1 MPARCASRVPFAEF
15 GLIGTPDSQPSYST
29 FSEPENQHE
38 IVEPSGPPGPR
49 DCRHI
54 SLARAQA
61 FATARLPDAFSEA
74 ADSHVQAK
82 VSSADRAT
90 VHADAVTKAHD
101 PLQSL
106 DRRAFYR
113 DQIPAAYS
121 KSRVSF
127 RASASH

>member
-1 MPARCASRVPFAEF
+1 MKSLNQVGLLALAIAATSVSHAETYDGVHSLTSKSSRAE
-15 GLIGTPDSQPSYST
+15 I
-29 FSEPENQHE
+29 
-38 IVEPSGPPGPR
+38 
-49 DCRHI
+49 
-54 SLARAQA
+54 RAQA